1 MTAKN
6 KIGMNPDRFLAKTL
20 REKKLSRA
28 GVPSYL
34 WTPKAAL
41 VKCTATQNHGAK
53 LSGTALL
60 QWIKTLTKNPPRR
73 APILAVSSTPTDLGA
88 LHLAYLIMNVMLTSH
103 EKSVA
108 SLNMA
113 EEMPGYFES
122 RPDCVVLHNI
132 LKGATAARKQMTRDV
147 LLRFW
152 FSFRIVVLAGTDNP
166 EKWMLENLA
175 MVPDLAVHVK
185 DLKRK
190 DLTAE

>member
-1 MTAKN
+1 MKPKS
-6 KIGMNPDRFLAKTL
+6 KIGINPDRFLAKTL
-20 REKKLSRA
+20 REKKMSRA

-34 WTPKAAL
+34 WNPKSAL
-41 VKCTATQNHGAK
+41 VKCAATQNRGGK

-60 QWIKTLTKNPPRR
+60 QWLKTLSKHPPRM
-73 APILAVSSTPTDLGA
+73 APILAISSTPTDLGA
-88 LHLAYLIMNVMLTSH
+88 LHLGYLLMNVMLTSH

-122 RPDCVVLHNI
+122 RPDCVVLHNV
-132 LKGATAARKQMTRDV
+132 LKNATDARKQMTRDV

-175 MVPDLAVHVK
+175 MVPDLSIHVK
-185 DLKRK
+185 DLKRS